1 MKTFKLRK
9 TIEVRKVLEYVNN
22 QLARTDKFADEKF
35 KAGMCTM
42 IERMLYDTGNYKGYM
57 NLSNR
62 SEYSRYYYE
71 K

>member
-1 MKTFKLRK
+1 MKGRK
-9 TIEVRKVLEYVNN
+9 TIEVQKVLEYVNN
-22 QLARTDKFADEKF
+22 QLARTDEYCDEKF

-57 NLSNR
+57 NLLNG
-62 SEYSRYYYE
+62 SEYSRYYYG

>member
-9 TIEVRKVLEYVNN
+9 TIEVQKVLEYVNN

-57 NLSNR
+57 NLPNR

>member
-1 MKTFKLRK
+1 MKGKK
-9 TIEVRKVLEYVNN
+9 TVGVNGMLDWAN
-22 QLARTDKFADEKF
+22 KQLQRTDEFADEKF

-57 NLSNR
+57 NLPNR
-62 SEYSRYYYE
+62 SEYSRYYYG